1 MLNGI
6 QLGPRTRSQL
16 KLYGPNLSGSGL
28 RSRVS
33 SLATDGGFTLLELI
47 LVLVLIG
54 IVAALAANLLANS
67 LDQGRFE
74 ETQKRMEELK
84 WGIAGNPDLVS
95 NGVRTHFGYLGD
107 VGEFPSSL
115 DDLVTKPGSVA
126 AWNASTE
133 MGWNGPYVKSNF
145 QENPNAFKT
154 DGWGNTLSYNNT
166 TAVITSLGS
175 DNAAG
180 GSGYAADLNT
190 EDLSSKK
197 TGTVRVVAAYTSG
210 SPATGTVLT
219 IYYPD
224 GTGNQTSSSRTL
236 VAGDNGA
243 WNFTSIPIGRRR
255 VTATL
260 SGTTTTKY
268 AVLLGSTVSVD
279 FVIPTGSPATP
290 TNFHAA
296 NGSPGNPS
304 TVELSWTANTE
315 ADLKGYN
322 IYRCTGNRCGT
333 ESYYTT
339 VGLVTSYSDTGVV
352 NNRTYCYQ
360 LQAINYAGQGSAWT
374 TEDCATAR

>member
-1 MLNGI
+1 MKEDR
-6 QLGPRTRSQL
+6 PFTPHFS
-16 KLYGPNLSGSGL
+16 PFTFHLSCSK
-28 RSRVS
+28 
-33 SLATDGGFTLLELI
+33 GFTLLELI

-54 IVAALAANLLANS
+54 IVGALAANLLANS

-84 WGIAGNPDLVS
+84 WAIAGNPDLVS
-95 NGVRTHFGYLGD
+95 NGVRTHFGYVGD
-107 VGEFPSSL
+107 VGEFPGSL
-115 DDLVTKPGSVA
+115 DDLVQKPASVA
-126 AWNASTE
+126 AWNAATE

-154 DGWGNTLSYNNT
+154 DGWGNPLSYNNT

-190 EDLSSKK
+190 EDLSLKK
-197 TGTVRVVAAYTSG
+197 TGTVRVVAAYTNG

-224 GTGNQTSSSRTL
+224 GTGNQTSASRTL

-243 WNFTSIPIGRRR
+243 WNFTSIPIGRRK

-268 AVLLGSTVSVD
+268 AVVLPGGTVSVD
-279 FVIPTGSPATP
+279 FVIPTSSPATP
-290 TNFHAA
+290 TNFNAA
-296 NGSPGNPS
+296 SGSSGNPR

-322 IYRCTGNRCGT
+322 IYRCTGNNCNNPA
-333 ESYYTT
+333 YYTT
-339 VGLVTSYSDTGVV
+339 VGLVTSYSDKGVI
-352 NNRTYCYQ
+352 NNQQYCYQ
-360 LQAINYAGQGSAWT
+360 LQAINFAGQGSAWT
-374 TEDCATAR
+374 TEKCATAQ